1 MRSLRPW
8 WLAHASL
15 LFHVL
20 DHWTEGLECAKPIA
34 RAPILLE
41 RTIMFEAGAYISY
54 NLSLSTDWGTRR
66 MVGAKDKSKLGY
78 RIFLAIVVLVLGG
91 SMLMYLVPQS
101 PVGSEISTDT
111 LAKIGDESVSVQDVR
126 QQLNQIEQ
134 RNPNMKPLE
143 SLYAQQILKQLVF
156 EKEIEYEAKRLGIAV
171 SDQERADRIRQYVPT
186 AFIGGTFVGM
196 DRYSTEV
203 QARFQLTVPVFE
215 ELIRQGLLEEKFRK
229 LVTDGISVGPAEL
242 QDEFRYKNEKLKLD
256 YALIKPE
263 DLEGKI
269 SPDEAQIRSAY
280 EKNKSKYQ
288 VPERRVVRYAVVDI
302 NQIRQNLQVS
312 DDMLKQQYMA
322 NMQQYQVPNRVHVQH
337 ILFMTVG
344 KTTDAEVEE
353 VKKKAEDVLKQVK
366 KGGKFEDLAKKY
378 SEDPG
383 SKDKGGDLNWIT
395 ERQTVPEFEK
405 TAFSLSP
412 GQVSDLVKTQY
423 GFHIIKV
430 LEKETAHTKPFEEV
444 KDSLRA
450 PLLLSQADKLASDTA
465 DKLSAA
471 IRQSNKIPLDDLAKQ
486 YHLTVNETR
495 AISATDPLLELANSQ
510 EAKDAIFR
518 LRPGELSLPVRTD
531 RGYVVL
537 SVKSSQP
544 AHAGS
549 LDEVRDR
556 VITDLKREKST
567 DLAKAKGDELIKRV
581 KAGEKFDATAR
592 ALGLEPKTSDSIAR
606 DGSIPGAASG
616 KQLGAAFNLKT
627 GDVGAPLSLGQNWM
641 VYRVAEK
648 TEANLADFDKQK
660 KPLTEELLQSKR
672 NLAFE
677 AFRTALDNRLKVE
690 GKLKLMPEKLK
701 SFGTFG

>member
-1 MRSLRPW
+1 M
-8 WLAHASL
+8 A
-15 LFHVL
+15 
-20 DHWTEGLECAKPIA
+20 
-34 RAPILLE
+34 
-41 RTIMFEAGAYISY
+41 
-54 NLSLSTDWGTRR
+54 
-66 MVGAKDKSKLGY
+66 GAKDKSKLGY
-78 RIFLAIVVLVLGG
+78 RILLGAVVLVLGG
-91 SMLMYLVPQS
+91 SMLLYLVPQS
-101 PVGSEISTDT
+101 QVSGEISTDT
-111 LAKIGDESVSVQDVR
+111 VAKIGDESVSVQDVR

-143 SLYAQQILKQLVF
+143 ALYAQQIMRQLVF
-156 EKEIEYEAKRLGIAV
+156 EKEIEYEAKRLGITV

-186 AFIGGTFVGM
+186 AFNGGTFVGM
-196 DRYSTEV
+196 ERYSAEV

-215 ELIRQGLLEEKFRK
+215 ELLRQGLLEEKFRK

-242 QDEFRYKNEKLKLD
+242 QDEFRYKNEKVKLD

-263 DLEGKI
+263 ELEGKI
-269 SPDEAQIRSAY
+269 SPDEAEIRAAY
-280 EKNKSKYQ
+280 ERNKSKYQ
-288 VPERRVVRYAVVDI
+288 VPERRVVRYALVDV
-302 NQIRQNLQVS
+302 NQIRQNVQVS
-312 DDMLKQQYMA
+312 DDMLKLQYQA
-322 NMQQYQVPNRVHVQH
+322 NIQQYQVPNRVHAEH

-344 KTTDAEVEE
+344 KTDAEVEE
-353 VKKKAEDVLKQVK
+353 IKKKAEDVLKQVK

-383 SKDKGGDLNWIT
+383 SKDKGGDLSFIT
-395 ERQTVPEFEK
+395 QGQTVPEFEK
-405 TAFSLSP
+405 TAFSLAP
-412 GQVSDLVKTQY
+412 GQVSELVKTQY

-444 KDSLRA
+444 KESLRA
-450 PLLLSQADKLASDTA
+450 PLLLTQADKMASDTA

-471 IRQSNKIPLDDLAKQ
+471 IRQSNKVSLDDLARE

-495 AISATDPLLELANSQ
+495 PISATDPLLELANSQ
-510 EAKDAIFR
+510 DAKDAIFR
-518 LRPGELSLPVRTD
+518 LKPQELSLPVRTD

-537 SVKSSQP
+537 SVKSVQT

-549 LDEVRDR
+549 LEEVRDR

-567 DLAKAKGDELIKRV
+567 ELAKSKAEELTKRIKS
-581 KAGEKFDATAR
+581 GEKFDAATR
-592 ALGLEPKTSDSIAR
+592 ALGLEPKTSDPLAR

-616 KQLGAAFNLKT
+616 KQVGAAFNLKT
-627 GDVGAPLSLGQNWM
+627 GDVAAPLTLGQNWL

-648 TEANLADFDKQK
+648 TEANPADFDKQK
-660 KPLTEELLQSKR
+660 TQLTKELLDSKR

-677 AFRTALDNRLKVE
+677 AFRTALDTRLKQE